1 MRDQLVGTDQAGV
14 ARAAAE
20 IREASIEHNV
30 FRGKVLSFGQ
40 EVFGHG
46 QTLLQFHRRPELGAD
61 QLVLAPATL
70 AEIKR
75 QVVDVARHKARLLA
89 AGQHLKRG
97 VLLYGPP
104 GRRQGPHRPV
114 PGEQPAR
121 HHGIQLLRRAAL
133 VAATRTPD
141 GGALAVSAGDLTAA
155 LDELLDTRN
164 AMTRTLLGS
173 LPG

>member
-89 AGQHLKRG
+89 RG
-97 VLLYGPP
+97 TAPQARGAAV
-104 GRRQGPHRPV
+104 RSARASARP
-114 PGEQPAR
+114 
-121 HHGIQLLRRAAL
+121 
-133 VAATRTPD
+133 TPT
-141 GGALAVSAGDLTAA
+141 GTW
-155 LDELLDTRN
+155 
-164 AMTRTLLGS
+164 
-173 LPG
+173 